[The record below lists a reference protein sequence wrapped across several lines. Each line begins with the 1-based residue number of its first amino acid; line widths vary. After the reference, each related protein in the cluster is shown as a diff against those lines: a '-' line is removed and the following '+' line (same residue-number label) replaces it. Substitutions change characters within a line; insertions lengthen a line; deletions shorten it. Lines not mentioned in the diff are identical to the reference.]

1 MHRFGHRCE
10 INKSIYKEQV
20 VLTQDEM
27 ISIFSYIFIHS
38 GIPDLVSQLEL
49 ITAFSSEYM
58 QESPDGCS
66 ISQTYIQFLSTI
78 TFICSLSEDLVT
90 QQKK

>member
-1 MHRFGHRCE
+1 MNHFE
-10 INKSIYKEQV
+10 INKSFYKEQV

-27 ISIFSYIFIHS
+27 ISIFSYIFIQS

-58 QESPDGCS
+58 
-66 ISQTYIQFLSTI
+66 
-78 TFICSLSEDLVT
+78 
-90 QQKK
+90 